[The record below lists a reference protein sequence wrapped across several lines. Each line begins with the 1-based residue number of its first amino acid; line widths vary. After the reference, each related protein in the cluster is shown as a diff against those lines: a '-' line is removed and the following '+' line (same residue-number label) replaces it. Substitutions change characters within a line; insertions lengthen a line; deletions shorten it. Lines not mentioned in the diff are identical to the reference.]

1 MNWLDVCFTAVLP
14 GEPKASKTE
23 IRNRFA
29 GLITRRTEQ
38 EKFSTCGF
46 LVVLC
51 AAPPNELMGRGYTSV
66 ENGEDGAY
74 AKRA

>member
-1 MNWLDVCFTAVLP
+1 
-14 GEPKASKTE
+14 
-23 IRNRFA
+23 
-29 GLITRRTEQ
+29 
-38 EKFSTCGF
+38 
-46 LVVLC
+46 VVLC